1 MPTITSYLAIQRIPI
16 EVLDF
21 SDPTLKPRN
30 RPVYAHPIKIYQGID
45 NPIQI
50 VVKNQDQKAV
60 NLTGYTVNVAIQ
72 DSENQTTITSF
83 VANNATLGS
92 NLQLGTATITITK
105 DILANLDQRFYKIT
119 AKVTSLAN
127 VTQPLYMDD
136 NFSVPLD
143 MEVLPAYYS

>member
-1 MPTITSYLAIQRIPI
+1 
-16 EVLDF
+16 
-21 SDPTLKPRN
+21 
-30 RPVYAHPIKIYQGID
+30 VYAHPIKVYQGID

-50 VVKNQDQKAV
+50 VVKNQDQKSV

-72 DSENQTTITSF
+72 DSQTLTTITNF
-83 VANNATLGS
+83 VANAATLGS

-105 DILANLDQRFYKIT
+105 DIMANLDQRFYKIT